1 MLKGFCLAVCLSGFF
16 NLHAQNKLAIEGT
29 IKSLEQNVVKG
40 ILEAD
45 TNLLK
50 QVWAAEFMVN
60 TPRNDIA
67 KNREAVFEHQKMGLI
82 SYSSFERVVEDI
94 LVQEDIVIT
103 MGYEVFVSRK
113 DIPGAK
119 AGQPVKRR
127 FTNIWKMDKGNWQQI
142 ARHASI
148 ICS

>member
-1 MLKGFCLAVCLSGFF
+1 MRNFFCLVAGMIWLFPCQ
-16 NLHAQNKLAIEGT
+16 AQNKAAIEGT
-29 IKSLEQNVVKG
+29 IKSLEQKVVKG
-40 ILEAD
+40 ILEED
-45 TNLLK
+45 TTLFK
-50 QVWAAEFMVN
+50 QVWSADFMVN

-67 KNREAVFEHQKMGLI
+67 RNRDAVFENQKIGFI
-82 SYSSFERVVEDI
+82 NYSSFQRVVESI
-94 LVQEDIVIT
+94 LVQDGVVIT

-113 DIPGAK
+113 DLPGAR

-127 FTNIWKMDKGNWQQI
+127 FTNIWKMEKGTWQQI

>member
-1 MLKGFCLAVCLSGFF
+1 MLKGFCLAVCMSGFF
-16 NLHAQNKLAIEGT
+16 SLHAQNKLAIEGI

-67 KNREAVFEHQKMGLI
+67 KNREAVFENQKMGLI
-82 SYSSFERVVEDI
+82 NYSSFERVVEDI
-94 LVQEDIVIT
+94 LVQEDFVIT
-103 MGYEVFVSRK
+103 MGYEMFVSRK

-127 FTNIWKMDKGNWQQI
+127 FTNIWKMEKGTWQQI